1 MQIVLIV
8 LLALAC
14 AVLLWRQYTLEQ
26 GLHQAARRMK
36 EQMADETT
44 VRLSLPCPS
53 TGAEELLACLNQ
65 LLELRQEE
73 RALYR
78 RKEQELRRQIANVSH
93 DLRTPLTSI
102 LGYLQLLEGDG
113 LSPEKKAEY
122 LSVIEGRARTL
133 QTFIASFYDLSRI
146 EGGELPLEREQVDLG
161 RALSDQLAASYGQI
175 EEAGLDMEVDIEE
188 SLPPVWADSG
198 AVTRIFSNLLTNALR
213 HGTGVL
219 TVRLYREGDAIV
231 SAFSNRADGLTEEDA
246 AHVFE
251 RFYTADKMRTG
262 QSTGLGLAIVKALAE
277 RMGHT
282 AAARWEDGVFT
293 IQVRWLCGG
302 PRRALE
308 GAPTA
313 KLLSDLRKR

>member
-1 MQIVLIV
+1 
-8 LLALAC
+8 
-14 AVLLWRQYTLEQ
+14 
-26 GLHQAARRMK
+26 RRRR
-36 EQMADETT
+36 EQMANQPTT
-44 VRLSLPCPS
+44 RLALPCPS
-53 TGAEELLACLNQ
+53 AGAEELLVCLNQ

-73 RALYR
+73 RALSL
-78 RKEQELRRQIANVSH
+78 RKEQALRRQIANVSH

-122 LSVIEGRARTL
+122 LSVVEGRARTL

-146 EGGELPLEREQVDLG
+146 EGGELPLEREQVDLT
-161 RALSDQLAASYGQI
+161 RALSDQLAAAYQQI
-175 EEAGLDMEVDIEE
+175 EEAGLEVDVDITPE
-188 SLPPVWADSG
+188 LPPVWADSG

-219 TVRLYREGDAIV
+219 SMKLYREGNQIV
-231 SAFSNRADGLTEEDA
+231 SAFSNRAEELTAEDA

-277 RMGHT
+277 RMGHS
-282 AAARWEDGVFT
+282 AGARWTDGVFT
-293 IQVRWLCGG
+293 VEVRW
-302 PRRALE
+302 
-308 GAPTA
+308 
-313 KLLSDLRKR
+313 SV

>member
-1 MQIVLIV
+1 MIPALI
-8 LLALAC
+8 LLALVC
-14 AVLLWRQYTLEQ
+14 AVLIGRQLTLEQ
-26 GLHQAARRMK
+26 GLHNAARRMR
-36 EQMADETT
+36 EQLADETT
-44 VRLSLPCPS
+44 ARLSLPCPS
-53 TGAEELLACLNQ
+53 AGAEELLSCLNQ

-73 RALYR
+73 RARYR

-113 LSPEKKAEY
+113 LSPERKAEY
-122 LSVIEGRARTL
+122 LAVIEGRARTL
-133 QTFIASFYDLSRI
+133 QTFIAAFYDLSRI
-146 EGGELPLEREQVDLG
+146 EGGELPLEREQVDLR

-175 EEAGLDMEVDIEE
+175 DEAGLDMEVELADG
-188 SLPPVWADSG
+188 LPPVWADSG
-198 AVTRIFSNLLTNALR
+198 AVARIFSNLLTNALR
-213 HGTGVL
+213 HGKDAL
-219 TVRLYREGDAIV
+219 SVRLYRAGNVIV
-231 SAFSNRADGLTEEDA
+231 SAFSNRAEGLTAEDA

-293 IQVRWLCGG
+293 IEVRWVI
-302 PRRALE
+302 
-308 GAPTA
+308 
-313 KLLSDLRKR
+313 

>member
-1 MQIVLIV
+1 MKNVLIII
-8 LLALAC
+8 LALAC
-14 AVLLWRQYTLEQ
+14 AWLVGRQVTLEQ
-26 GLHQAARRMK
+26 GLRRAARRMR

-44 VRLSLPCPS
+44 ARLSLPCPS
-53 TGAEELLACLNQ
+53 AGAEELLVCLNE

-78 RKEQELRRQIANVSH
+78 RKEQELRQQIANVSH

-122 LSVIEGRARTL
+122 LAVIEGRARTL
-133 QTFIASFYDLSRI
+133 QVFIAAFYDLSRI
-146 EGGELPLEREQVDLG
+146 EGGELPLEREKVDLG
-161 RALSDQLAASYGQI
+161 RALSDQLAAAYEQI
-175 EEAGLDMEVDIEE
+175 EAAGLAVEVDIAPG
-188 SLPPVWADSG
+188 LPPVWADGG

-213 HGTGVL
+213 HGEDALAVK
-219 TVRLYREGDAIV
+219 LYREGNVIV
-231 SAFSNRADGLTEEDA
+231 SAFSNRAGELTEEDA

-277 RMGHT
+277 RMGHA

-293 IQVRWLCGG
+293 VEVRWVI
-302 PRRALE
+302 
-308 GAPTA
+308 
-313 KLLSDLRKR
+313 

>member
-1 MQIVLIV
+1 MKTVLIIVLV
-8 LLALAC
+8 LLCAALAG
-14 AVLLWRQYTLEQ
+14 RQYTLER
-26 GLHQAARRMK
+26 GLRQAARRMR

-44 VRLSLPCPS
+44 ARLALPCPS
-53 TGAEELLACLNQ
+53 AGAEELLACLNQ

-78 RKEQELRRQIANVSH
+78 RKEQELRQQIANVSH

-102 LGYLQLLEGDG
+102 LGYLQLLEGEG

-122 LSVIEGRARTL
+122 LSVVKGRARTL
-133 QTFIASFYDLSRI
+133 QTFIATFYDLSRI
-146 EGGELPLEREQVDLG
+146 EGGELPLEREKVDLG
-161 RALSDQLAASYGQI
+161 RALSDQLAASYEQI
-175 EEAGLDMEVDIEE
+175 EESGLTVEVDVAPD
-188 SLPPVWADSG
+188 LPPVWADSG

-213 HGTGVL
+213 HGRDTL
-219 TVRLYREGDAIV
+219 AVRLYREGDVLV
-231 SAFSNRADGLTEEDA
+231 SAFSNRAEDLTAEDA

-293 IQVRWLCGG
+293 VEVKWRV
-302 PRRALE
+302 
-308 GAPTA
+308 
-313 KLLSDLRKR
+313 

>member
-1 MQIVLIV
+1 MIPALI

-14 AVLLWRQYTLEQ
+14 AVLIGRQLTLEQ
-26 GLHQAARRMK
+26 GLHNAARRMR
-36 EQMADETT
+36 EQLADETT
-44 VRLSLPCPS
+44 ARLSLPCPS
-53 TGAEELLACLNQ
+53 AGAEELLSCLNQ

-73 RALYR
+73 RARYR

-113 LSPEKKAEY
+113 LSPERKAEY
-122 LSVIEGRARTL
+122 LAVIEGRARTL
-133 QTFIASFYDLSRI
+133 QTFIAAFYDLSRI
-146 EGGELPLEREQVDLG
+146 EGGELPLEREQVDLR

-175 EEAGLDMEVDIEE
+175 EEAGLDMEVELADG
-188 SLPPVWADSG
+188 LPPVWADSG
-198 AVTRIFSNLLTNALR
+198 AAARIFSNLLTNALR
-213 HGTGVL
+213 HGKDAL
-219 TVRLYREGDAIV
+219 SVRLYRAGNVIV
-231 SAFSNRADGLTEEDA
+231 SAFSNRAEGLTAEDA

-282 AAARWEDGVFT
+282 VAARWEDGVFT
-293 IQVRWLCGG
+293 VEVRW
-302 PRRALE
+302 
-308 GAPTA
+308 TV
-313 KLLSDLRKR
+313 